1 MKENKR
7 IGEFEEIDEFE
18 ASLYH
23 GWAVH
28 RVFPIWGR
36 GSGGFSCF
44 MFSML
49 NLLSMSNDYR
59 TLACRIEGYLSFLK
73 FATFTLNAK
82 V

>member
-18 ASLYH
+18 AFLYH

-28 RVFPIWGR
+28 RVFPIR
-36 GSGGFSCF
+36 CF
-44 MFSML
+44 L
-49 NLLSMSNDYR
+49 EKRERNLLSMSNDCR